1 MGRSLKGWVLRPRPV
16 AGTAGSP
23 TRAAG
28 LLCVWMV
35 CAPLWAGAAAPA
47 DQEPLAAGQMLV
59 KFAAG
64 GAADSEITRLHASGE
79 TGSAA
84 LDAYVQTLAAA
95 LDVPLFVRG
104 ITAGREAILEIE
116 RSAVLEQAAGRLREA
131 PGVKRVAVDRVGGAQ
146 RYWRDRLVI
155 EPVPGSDLA
164 QGAQADAEGTYVQ
177 NLLATR
183 LSHRHYVVAAR
194 PAPPEI
200 ELRIDLQATTLN
212 VINALKSRAGIEY
225 AQPNFVVTIN

>member
-1 MGRSLKGWVLRPRPV
+1 MGPSLRGRAGGDPARSL
-16 AGTAGSP
+16 
-23 TRAAG
+23 TRATG
-28 LLCVWMV
+28 LLFAWMV
-35 CAPLWAGAAAPA
+35 CAPLWAGAAVPA

-64 GAADSEITRLHASGE
+64 GAADIEIARLLTHGE

-104 ITAGREAILEIE
+104 ITAGGEVILEIE

-131 PGVKRVAVDRVGGAQ
+131 PGVKHVAIDRVGGAQ

-164 QGAQADAEGTYVQ
+164 QGAQADAAGTYVQ

-183 LSHRHYVVAAR
+183 LSHRHYAVAAR
-194 PAPPEI
+194 PAPPAI

-212 VINALKSRAGIEY
+212 VINTLKSRAGIEY